1 MDGAMQDDDLWRRAF
16 STNAGLFFDEQADF
30 GPLLTGDDT
39 AAALIAAAGV
49 ADPVVGM
56 PSPSPAPASSNVA
69 SIAPMPFVAAA
80 PTPARQQQQQHQ
92 PHVRVQIACRPS
104 TLVAAPP
111 PPAPLASEEPP
122 SATAR
127 PAPPPSQR
135 QQRKIGPAPESAR
148 SKANLPAALSSSNA
162 AESTGAALEQ
172 QAAAEG
178 PPAEQQQ
185 QGAPN
190 QRGGE
195 SFSRKR
201 DRAKL
206 LRQQMNDGLDN
217 LHEALVEISTSGAN
231 LSASAATSLIP
242 TRGPRR
248 AAVVACSAGLVRDLI
263 STCIA
268 LRKDK
273 ASLSAR
279 FAEALRQLQQQQQ
292 GASGGSSAHVESGA
306 AGAAGDGET
315 AARKR
320 HDDGGSHGLDSG
332 GAGGGA
338 EAVVGVASS
347 AKVFGQLLSLSVF
360 GFLGPQSLEEASK
373 VSREWR
379 DKCTWDCNWSTLCVS
394 RWRLGPEQRHAEVW
408 RVPDDAD
415 GKGKGKGVARSAVS
429 PPAPPPTW
437 QSIYGRLHG
446 DVHAPSGTF
455 CPSHMVIGRSVQ
467 EGVAVWIALT
477 RRSNG
482 MTGRSVMTQG
492 STGLRTTE
500 VIELR
505 AVVQRVEEGPAVRV
519 HPHAF
524 KVRRVS
530 GLRAL
535 LNDHSGGGGGGSR
548 SSGAAIVTT
557 TTGFF
562 PPVSQGEDRFSPKFT
577 INRGAAESSSSSSS
591 AAGLLMNGGGGGRG
605 AGAGVRSSWSGTA
618 AATASPAAEATPP
631 LALYEYAAVDF
642 FIEAAGCPTEADF
655 LRLEACVD
663 VAVSGA
669 TASAAG
675 ATPVVGSV
683 CVPLLSVGL
692 TERNRPRPA
701 AAAAAAAGLRAMGV
715 GIGQPMKRWF

>member
-1 MDGAMQDDDLWRRAF
+1 MHVDAQANCEAKSQHLPVDVG
-16 STNAGLFFDEQADF
+16 GLKMLLGHLKPDS
-30 GPLLTGDDT
+30 PLEN
-39 AAALIAAAGV
+39 
-49 ADPVVGM
+49 PW
-56 PSPSPAPASSNVA
+56 
-69 SIAPMPFVAAA
+69 
-80 PTPARQQQQQHQ
+80 
-92 PHVRVQIACRPS
+92 
-104 TLVAAPP
+104 
-111 PPAPLASEEPP
+111 
-122 SATAR
+122 
-127 PAPPPSQR
+127 
-135 QQRKIGPAPESAR
+135 
-148 SKANLPAALSSSNA
+148 
-162 AESTGAALEQ
+162 
-172 QAAAEG
+172 
-178 PPAEQQQ
+178 
-185 QGAPN
+185 GAPN

-273 ASLSAR
+273 ASLLAR
-279 FAEALRQLQQQQQ
+279 LAEALRQQQQQQQQ

-315 AARKR
+315 AARKK
-320 HDDGGSHGLDSG
+320 HDDGGSHGRDSG
-332 GAGGGA
+332 GASGA
-338 EAVVGVASS
+338 VATAGVASS

-373 VSREWR
+373 VSRDWR

-415 GKGKGKGVARSAVS
+415 GTGKGKSKSKGVARSVLS

-437 QSIYGRLHG
+437 QSIYGRLHR

-467 EGVAVWIALT
+467 EGVAVWIALN

-535 LNDHSGGGGGGSR
+535 LKDHSDGGGGGGGGGGGSR

-562 PPVSQGEDRFSPKFT
+562 PPVSQGKDRFSPKFT
-577 INRGAAESSSSSSS
+577 INRGAVESSSSSSS
-591 AAGLLMNGGGGGRG
+591 SNSAAGLLTNGGGVV

-618 AATASPAAEATPP
+618 AAAASLAAEATPP
-631 LALYEYAAVDF
+631 LALYEYAVVDF

-669 TASAAG
+669 AASAAG
-675 ATPVVGSV
+675 ATPIVGSV
-683 CVPLLSVGL
+683 GVPLLSVGL
-692 TERNRPRPA
+692 TERNPLRPA
-701 AAAAAAAGLRAMGV
+701 AAAVAAAGGGLRAMGV
-715 GIGQPMKRWF
+715 GMGQPIKRWF

>member
-16 STNAGLFFDEQADF
+16 TANAGLFFDEQADF
-30 GPLLTGDDT
+30 GPLLTGADDP
-39 AAALIAAAGV
+39 AAVTAAAGV
-49 ADPVVGM
+49 ADPVAGI
-56 PSPSPAPASSNVA
+56 PSPSPASAYINVA

-80 PTPARQQQQQHQ
+80 PTPTRQQQQHQ
-92 PHVRVQIACRPS
+92 PHMRVQIACRPS
-104 TLVAAPP
+104 ALVAAPP
-111 PPAPLASEEPP
+111 PHAPPASEEPP

-135 QQRKIGPAPESAR
+135 KQRKLGPAPESAR
-148 SKANLPAALSSSNA
+148 SRANMPAALSSNA
-162 AESTGAALEQ
+162 AESTAAALEQ

-178 PPAEQQQ
+178 PPAEQQ

-279 FAEALRQLQQQQQ
+279 FAEVLRQQQQQQQQ

-315 AARKR
+315 AARKK
-320 HDDGGSHGLDSG
+320 HDDGGSHGRDSG
-332 GAGGGA
+332 GASGA
-338 EAVVGVASS
+338 AAAAGVASS
-347 AKVFGQLLSLSVF
+347 TKVFGQLLSLSVF

-415 GKGKGKGVARSAVS
+415 GRGKSKGVARQVVS

-437 QSIYGRLHG
+437 KSIYGRLHR
-446 DVHAPSGTF
+446 DLHAPSGAF

-467 EGVAVWIALT
+467 EGFAVWIALN

-535 LNDHSGGGGGGSR
+535 LNDQSDGGGSR
-548 SSGAAIVTT
+548 SSDAAIVTT

-577 INRGAAESSSSSSS
+577 VNRGAAESSSSSS
-591 AAGLLMNGGGGGRG
+591 AAGLLMNGGGAGAG

-618 AATASPAAEATPP
+618 AAAASPAAEVTPL
-631 LALYEYAAVDF
+631 LALYEYASVDF

-669 TASAAG
+669 AAASAAG
-675 ATPVVGSV
+675 ATPIVGSV
-683 CVPLLSVGL
+683 GVPLLSVGL
-692 TERNRPRPA
+692 TERNAPRPA
-701 AAAAAAAGLRAMGV
+701 AAAAGGLRAMGV
-715 GIGQPMKRWF
+715 GMGQPIKRWF